1 MLKIAR
7 IYQNTP
13 EPGSYRI
20 LVDRLWPRG
29 ISKMKAQL
37 DQWAKE
43 VAPTT
48 ELRKWFNHDETKFAE
63 FKTRYLQE
71 IKANPAMPEFVKTVE
86 TQLQNGDVV
95 LLYGA
100 KDQQDNQAQVL
111 LKYLQQQL
119 VL

>member
-119 VL
+119 AL